1 MQNMNNEMKAKLLAA
16 QSAEE
21 VTELIKA
28 DGQEITAEDAA
39 RFLEEIEKQH
49 EQEGKELSL
58 DELGA
63 VAGGAIRNRDYLKEG
78 CAATVEPH
86 SRCWGT
92 DGGCLAINIDYTN
105 WPCNTRCPKC
115 GRYTHSVRS
124 YLNKDG
130 LWTVYACPECGE
142 FSLKG

>member
-1 MQNMNNEMKAKLLAA
+1 MKITNELREKLLTAK
-16 QSAEE
+16 SAEE
-21 VTELIKA
+21 AAELLKA
-28 DGQEITAEDAA
+28 DGQEVGPDDVEKLWAEITKH
-39 RFLEEIEKQH
+39 R
-49 EQEGKELSL
+49 EQEGKELSP

-86 SRCWGT
+86 STCWGT

-124 YLNKDG
+124 YLNKEG